1 MEFLRDLLFASDA
14 ALLALSGV
22 GFLMLAGF
30 ASFMERRRSKVRS
43 VDRLEKV
50 GWVPWT
56 SVFVLCAISGMGM
69 LALSAPVVL
78 GKL

>member
-22 GFLMLAGF
+22 GLLMLAGF